1 MPQLTR
7 MFSTHQGAK
16 LKIPKFG
23 PESGL
28 KPSISARRPSTIRP
42 IAVGTVVAPMIMP
55 VVVVMILV
63 IRQRVTQHTGR
74 RDANR
79 RRAGVDRL
87 DRATV
92 GIVGGHAADPT
103 QRNSRRSKGKDKG
116 FANQWVFHGEVKPN
130 CRMRMAANG
139 F

>member
-1 MPQLTR
+1 
-7 MFSTHQGAK
+7 
-16 LKIPKFG
+16 
-23 PESGL
+23 
-28 KPSISARRPSTIRP
+28 
-42 IAVGTVVAPMIMP
+42 MIMP

-63 IRQRVTQHTGR
+63 IRQRVTKHTGR

-103 QRNSRRSKGKDKG
+103 QRNSRRSKGEDKG
-116 FANQWVFHGEVKPN
+116 FANQ
-130 CRMRMAANG
+130 
-139 F
+139 